1 MAKYGITMPIVGYSY
16 VIVEADTEEEA
27 VDKAYDICCDDD
39 NEDVD
44 ILELYGVKNVCE
56 GNIVNHPCWNMD
68 IEELED

>member
-27 VDKAYDICCDDD
+27 VEKAYDICCDDD
-39 NEDVD
+39 NKNVD
-44 ILELYGVKNVCE
+44 IIELYGIEKVCE
-56 GNIVNHPCWNMD
+56 GNVVCHPCWNMD

>member
-27 VDKAYDICCDDD
+27 VEKAYDICCDND
-39 NEDVD
+39 NENVD
-44 ILELYGVKNVCE
+44 IVELYGVEKVCE
-56 GNIVNHPCWNMD
+56 GNIVNHPCRNMD